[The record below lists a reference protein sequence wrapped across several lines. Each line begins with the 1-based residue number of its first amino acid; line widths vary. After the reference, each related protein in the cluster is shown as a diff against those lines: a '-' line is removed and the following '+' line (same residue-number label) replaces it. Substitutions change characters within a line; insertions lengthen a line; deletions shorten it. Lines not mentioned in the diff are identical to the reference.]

1 MLVKIFH
8 SPLSTVAEDNLI
20 LSLKN
25 RDKSQKH
32 IIVTPD
38 KKSLYYEKRMFSLL
52 NEDAFFD
59 VTTTTLSRFANK
71 INNKN
76 ELV

>member
-32 IIVTPD
+32 IIVFQKPTYI
-38 KKSLYYEKRMFSLL
+38 KY
-52 NEDAFFD
+52 
-59 VTTTTLSRFANK
+59 
-71 INNKN
+71 
-76 ELV
+76 